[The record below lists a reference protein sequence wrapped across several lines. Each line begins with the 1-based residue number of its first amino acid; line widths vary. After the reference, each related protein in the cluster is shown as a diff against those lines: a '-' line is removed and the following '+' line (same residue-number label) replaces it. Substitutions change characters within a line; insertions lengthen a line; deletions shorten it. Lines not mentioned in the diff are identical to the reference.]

1 MPTDTTAIKIVL
13 NGGAEIEGQMVNEL
27 VIQLDHLL
35 EPVPVNTQCVPSHI
49 LERDEAMRNIIAFA
63 GKRFREKAERFTLEY
78 LAGCESASSET
89 ITDAARKAGIVPHD
103 DRAFGPVYFSL
114 SRAGKIVKAGVCTR
128 RKGHGTS
135 GGTLWRLA

>member
-1 MPTDTTAIKIVL
+1 MT
-13 NGGAEIEGQMVNEL
+13 
-27 VIQLDHLL
+27 QLSLL
-35 EPVPVNTQCVPSHI
+35 EPVPVNSQCVPSHI

-89 ITDAARKAGIVPHD
+89 ITDAARKSGIIPHD

-114 SRAGKIVKAGVCTR
+114 SRAGKIVKAGVCAR
-128 RKGHGTS
+128 KKGHGTS
-135 GGTLWRLA
+135 GGTLWRLAR

>member
-1 MPTDTTAIKIVL
+1 MSFQLELIGPAPGLSEAIHS
-13 NGGAEIEGQMVNEL
+13 GG
-27 VIQLDHLL
+27 
-35 EPVPVNTQCVPSHI
+35 VPSHI

-63 GKRFREKAERFTLEY
+63 GKRFREKAELFTLEY

-89 ITDAARKAGIVPHD
+89 ITDAARKAGIIPHD

-114 SRAGKIVKAGVCTR
+114 SRAGKIVKAGVCAR

>member
-1 MPTDTTAIKIVL
+1 MA
-13 NGGAEIEGQMVNEL
+13 AEIEGQMESY
-27 VIQLDHLL
+27 DPAFTTRACAG
-35 EPVPVNTQCVPSHI
+35 EYSGVPSHI

-63 GKRFREKAERFTLEY
+63 GKRFREKAELFTLEY

-114 SRAGKIVKAGVCTR
+114 SRAGKIVKAGVCAR